1 MGINLNTMRQ
11 MHPNSL
17 TANTIAEP
25 TKVSVKQQILG
36 YLNRFGALTLHDLH
50 LYMGMPVNKFSGR
63 LTDLKREGKIEEVG
77 SRKIGSTDFTV
88 YALVKPP
95 VISNPGEQTKLF

>member
-1 MGINLNTMRQ
+1 MRT

-25 TKVSVKQQILG
+25 TKVSVKKQILG
-36 YLNRFGALTLHDLH
+36 HLKTFGALTLQDFH
-50 LYMGMPVNKFSGR
+50 LKMGKPVHKISGR
-63 LTDLKREGKIEEVG
+63 LTELKREGKIEEVG
-77 SRKIGSTDFTV
+77 NRKIGDTDFTV
-88 YALVKPP
+88 YDLVKPP